1 MKPTQFRKMVNQMTI
16 KYAVADNFSIDLEE
30 ENPDQKILEEERIWQ
45 AAQGLVVVVS
55 LEMENGDV
63 CL

>member
-30 ENPDQKILEEERIWQ
+30 ENPDQKILEEERM
-45 AAQGLVVVVS
+45 G
-55 LEMENGDV
+55 ERMEERNKTKQIQ
-63 CL
+63 LNSYLLLY

>member
-30 ENPDQKILEEERIWQ
+30 ENPDQKILEEER
-45 AAQGLVVVVS
+45 
-55 LEMENGDV
+55 M
-63 CL
+63 

>member
-30 ENPDQKILEEERIWQ
+30 ENPDQKILEEERM
-45 AAQGLVVVVS
+45 G
-55 LEMENGDV
+55 ERMGEKCKEKMRRNNYKR
-63 CL
+63 